1 MRTER
6 AFAAA
11 ILAFASTLAIGQG
24 TASDVPMLDP
34 WVPPAVRE
42 RAAVTAPLEGA
53 ALRAE
58 VERKLRQR
66 FEAAAGPSGR
76 MTREQARAAG
86 LGAIAR
92 DFEAIDAR
100 GAGHIRFEDYKR
112 FLRR

>member
-1 MRTER
+1 
-6 AFAAA
+6 
-11 ILAFASTLAIGQG
+11 
-24 TASDVPMLDP
+24 MLDP

-42 RAAVTAPLEGA
+42 RAVMTAPLEGA

-58 VERKLRQR
+58 VERKLRLR

-92 DFEAIDAR
+92 DFEAIDRRGSGRIGFDDYRSYLQAR
-100 GAGHIRFEDYKR
+100 RAGHEQGHD
-112 FLRR
+112 